1 MIDSTNLRNAVTI
14 EAIRGHQRALQR
26 IADRNGGTR
35 ASGTPGYGA
44 SARYIVSQIPTGAYG
59 ITRQI
64 FQFPFYE
71 ALSDA
76 ELEQTAPGSAPYTFD
91 EDFTYMQYSGSAPA
105 SVSGRTV
112 EVHLVLPPGP
122 DPSSSTSGC
131 EASDFAGFP
140 AGGIALIQRGTCDFA
155 VKAANAQ
162 AAGAAAAIIFNEG
175 QPGPTELLA
184 GTLGGPV
191 VTIPVFGATFDLGNE
206 LAGISQP
213 VTLFVRTETI
223 SENLRT
229 ENVLAETRVGRP
241 GRVVVVG
248 AHLDSVTEGPG
259 INDNGSGSAA
269 ILEIARQMANLQVRN
284 RVRFAWWGAEES
296 GLLGPEYY
304 VSQLSRAELNRID
317 LNLNFDMLGSPNFV
331 RFVYDGDGSDTPDAG
346 PPGSALIEQVF
357 LQYFGF
363 IGLATRP
370 MAFDGRSDYGPF
382 IAVDIPAGGLF
393 SGAEGLKTAKE
404 ARVFGGIAG
413 EAYDPC
419 YHQECDTVT
428 NVSRRGLDQLADA
441 AAHAIL
447 TFAQRQAPVAAVAA
461 EARAAAV
468 TTRSD
473 HKGHHLVR

>member
-213 VTLFVRTETI
+213 VTLFVRTEII
-223 SENLRT
+223 SENRRT

-317 LNLNFDMLGSPNFV
+317 LNLNFDMLGSPNPGYFT
-331 RFVYDGDGSDTPDAG
+331 YDGDQSTKVPRDEIVPRV
-346 PPGSALIEQVF
+346 PEGSAGIERLLVSYLGSAGKTAQDT
-357 LQYFGF
+357 G
-363 IGLATRP
+363 
-370 MAFDGRSDYGPF
+370 FDGRSDYDAFTLAG
-382 IAVDIPAGGLF
+382 IPSGGLF
-393 SGAEGLKTAKE
+393 AGAEENMNDEQAKLWNGRAGEPFDPNYHKATDTLEHIDKTAL
-404 ARVFGGIAG
+404 GIQGAG
-413 EAYDPC
+413 VGYAVGFYATDITGRTGMPPREERTR
-419 YHQECDTVT
+419 HTVE
-428 NVSRRGLDQLADA
+428 
-441 AAHAIL
+441 
-447 TFAQRQAPVAAVAA
+447 P
-461 EARAAAV
+461 
-468 TTRSD
+468 
-473 HKGHHLVR
+473 K